1 MNTQTPAN
9 NAPQPKHR
17 SQAGIDLNIA
27 NTCSAAFFDPRSPGI
42 ERTPPMAAI
51 AAEKVAFLDPRSPNV
66 ARTPLLSL
74 TNCTSGTINPKNS
87 SPVCLLMSGC
97 GRFVRASG
105 RGRACMRIP
114 VRVESVC
121 LLPGIQHVQH
131 SQSSDARAPAQ
142 RKQYAVATAC
152 GRMDMMVQSESQVGS
167 LRLG

>member
-1 MNTQTPAN
+1 
-9 NAPQPKHR
+9 
-17 SQAGIDLNIA
+17 
-27 NTCSAAFFDPRSPGI
+27 
-42 ERTPPMAAI
+42 
-51 AAEKVAFLDPRSPNV
+51 
-66 ARTPLLSL
+66 
-74 TNCTSGTINPKNS
+74 
-87 SPVCLLMSGC
+87 
-97 GRFVRASG
+97 
-105 RGRACMRIP
+105 MRIP